1 MQPGALN
8 AVCILNLSIMK
19 KLSLLIVFL
28 AAGTFVLAQ
37 KRETREVGTFT
48 RLAFRVPGKL
58 YLKQGT
64 PQKVELEGSSDVLKE
79 VETELEGDRLV
90 IGKESRWMNWGWRD
104 SERITVYVT
113 VKDIEAISVSGS
125 GDLVAEGQFKVNNLK
140 LNVSGSGSLE
150 IEAVATGNMEAD
162 VSGSGD
168 INLKG
173 SCTNY
178 DSDISGSGK
187 VVMNMAVRELAD
199 FGVSGS
205 GEIRAQGSAKEVK
218 TSISGSGKVLASN
231 LVTDKCDIR
240 ISGSGDCEINVKS
253 DLDATI
259 SGSGSVTYKGDPQHV
274 NSHSSGS
281 GKVRKM

>member
-1 MQPGALN
+1 
-8 AVCILNLSIMK
+8 MK
-19 KLSLLIVFL
+19 KLSILIFLLS
-28 AAGTFVLAQ
+28 AGTFVFAQ
-37 KRETREVGTFT
+37 NRETRDVGTFT
-48 RLAFRVPGKL
+48 KLAFRVPGKL
-58 YLKQGT
+58 YLKQGS
-64 PQKVELEGSSDVLKE
+64 PQKVELEGPSDVLKE
-79 VETELEGDRLV
+79 IETELDGDRLV
-90 IGKESRWMNWGWRD
+90 IGRENHWRNWSWKD
-104 SERITVYVT
+104 SEKIVAYVT
-113 VKDIEAISVSGS
+113 VKDISAISVSGS
-125 GDLVAEGQFKVNNLK
+125 GDLIGQGQFKVADIK
-140 LNVSGSGSLE
+140 LNVSGSGSLD
-150 IEAVATGNMEAD
+150 ADVAATGNMEAD

-173 SCTNY
+173 SCVNY
-178 DSDISGSGK
+178 DSDVSGSGRI
-187 VVMNMAVRELAD
+187 VLNVAVREQAD

-205 GEIRAQGSAKEVK
+205 GEIRAEGSAHDVK

-231 LVTDKCDIR
+231 LVAEKCEIR

>member
-1 MQPGALN
+1 
-8 AVCILNLSIMK
+8 MK
-19 KLSLLIVFL
+19 KLSVLIVLL
-28 AAGTFVLAQ
+28 AIATFTYAQ
-37 KRETREVGTFT
+37 TRQTRDVGTFT

-58 YLKQGT
+58 YLKQGS
-64 PQKVELEGSSDVLKE
+64 PQKVELEGPADVLRE

-90 IGKESRWMNWGWRD
+90 IGREGRWSWSWRD
-104 SERITVYVT
+104 SERITAYVT
-113 VKDIEAISVSGS
+113 VKDINAISVSGS
-125 GDLVAEGQFKVNNLK
+125 GDLIAEGQFKVNDLK

-150 IEAVATGNMEAD
+150 IDAVATGNMEAD

-168 INLKG
+168 IMLKG

-178 DSDISGSGK
+178 DSDVSGSGK
-187 VVMNMAVRELAD
+187 VSMNVTVREEAD

-205 GEIRAQGSAKEVK
+205 GQIRAEGSAKQVK
-218 TSISGSGKVLASN
+218 TSISGSGKVLAAN
-231 LVTDKCDIR
+231 LVADKCEIR

-259 SGSGSVTYKGDPQHV
+259 SGSGSVTYKGDPQRV

-281 GKVRKM
+281 GHVRKF

>member
-1 MQPGALN
+1 MQPGALYM
-8 AVCILNLSIMK
+8 VYVLNSSTMK
-19 KLSLLIVFL
+19 KISILFVFL

-37 KRETREVGTFT
+37 NRETREVGTFT

-58 YLKQGT
+58 YLKQGS
-64 PQKVELEGSSDVLKE
+64 PQKVELEGPSDVLKE
-79 VETELEGDRLV
+79 IETELEGDRLV
-90 IGKESRWMNWGWRD
+90 IGKESHWRNWNWKD
-104 SERITVYVT
+104 SEKIVAYVT
-113 VKDIEAISVSGS
+113 VKDISGISVSGS
-125 GDLVAEGQFKVNNLK
+125 GDLIGQGQFKTGDIK
-140 LNVSGSGSLE
+140 LSVSGSGSME
-150 IEAVATGNMEAD
+150 IEVAASGNMEAD

-173 SCTNY
+173 SCNNY
-178 DSDISGSGK
+178 DSDVSGSGK
-187 VVMNMAVRELAD
+187 IVINVAVRDQAD

-205 GEIRAQGSAKEVK
+205 GEIRAEGTAHEVK
-218 TSISGSGKVLASN
+218 TSISGSGKVLAGN
-231 LVTDKCDIR
+231 LVTDKCEIR

-253 DLDATI
+253 DLDAQI